1 MMKTILIFGATGTL
15 GAYISL
21 HFHGLGYK
29 VIAVGHRK
37 SDNGFF
43 ADYNIPYYSVNI
55 SNSEDFKKLPS
66 ENIDLSLILQGLCLL
81 LWRGIMELYIS
92 IPL

>member
-43 ADYNIPYYSVNI
+43 ADYIFLIIP
-55 SNSEDFKKLPS
+55 
-66 ENIDLSLILQGLCLL
+66 
-81 LWRGIMELYIS
+81 
-92 IPL
+92 

>member
-37 SDNGFF
+37 SDNGFLQITIF
-43 ADYNIPYYSVNI
+43 LIIP
-55 SNSEDFKKLPS
+55 
-66 ENIDLSLILQGLCLL
+66 
-81 LWRGIMELYIS
+81 
-92 IPL
+92 

>member
-1 MMKTILIFGATGTL
+1 MKTILIFGATGTL

-43 ADYNIPYYSVNI
+43 ADYNIPYY
-55 SNSEDFKKLPS
+55 F
-66 ENIDLSLILQGLCLL
+66 LL